1 MKKMKSTLPNM
12 VIVLTAFTLV
22 AGLLLGYVHGVTA
35 PVAEEVATA
44 NRIAAFK
51 EVVPPPVQFNNNPD
65 QEGIDAVI
73 DGIPV
78 VIYPC
83 KQDGQIVGAAI
94 QSATKN
100 GFSGEFTVMVG
111 VDPEGNVLG
120 YKVMKHA
127 ETPGLG
133 AKMLFWFQKDGKGNI
148 IGRNLNSEQLVVSK
162 DGGDVDAIT
171 ASTISSRAFLDAVN
185 RAGRAWKEHL
195 TGEIT
200 ECATAATPQ
209 ATETL

>member
-1 MKKMKSTLPNM
+1 MKKLQSTLPNM

-35 PVAEEVATA
+35 PVAEEVAKA

-65 QEGIDAVI
+65 QEGIDAVL

-111 VDPEGNVLG
+111 IDPEGNVLG

-133 AKMLFWFQKDGKGNI
+133 AKMLDWFQKDGKGNI
-148 IGRNLNSEQLVVSK
+148 IGRKLDSELKVSK

-185 RAGRAWKEHL
+185 RAGRAWIEYT
-195 TGEIT
+195 TGEKT
-200 ECATAATPQ
+200 EGSTGASQ
-209 ATETL
+209 KK

>member
-1 MKKMKSTLPNM
+1 MKKLQSTLPNM

-35 PVAEEVATA
+35 PVAEEVAKA

-65 QEGIDAVI
+65 QEGIDAVL

-111 VDPEGNVLG
+111 IDPEGNVLG

-133 AKMLFWFQKDGKGNI
+133 AKMLDWFQKDGKGNI
-148 IGRNLNSEQLVVSK
+148 IGRKLDSELKVSK

-185 RAGRAWKEHL
+185 RAGRAWIEYT
-195 TGEIT
+195 TGEKT
-200 ECATAATPQ
+200 EGSTGDSQ
-209 ATETL
+209 KK